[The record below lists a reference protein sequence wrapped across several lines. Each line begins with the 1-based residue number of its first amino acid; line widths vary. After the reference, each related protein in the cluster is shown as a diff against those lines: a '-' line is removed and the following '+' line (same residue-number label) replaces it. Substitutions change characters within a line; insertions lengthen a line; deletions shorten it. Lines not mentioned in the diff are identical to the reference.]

1 MSAEL
6 HAVLY
11 ASRALVPFTTVD
23 LVDLATRAA
32 EKNEAR
38 EVSGY
43 LWFDGSMFL
52 QYFEGPAATV
62 ADLEAKLR
70 GDDRHEII
78 KLFRR
83 TIPADERRFGD
94 WHMRLMNDVAR
105 SEMHMEGVLIA
116 LLEIPD
122 GDDAPRATS
131 AWALTDRLSNLQ
143 AG

>member
-11 ASRALVPFTTVD
+11 ASRALVPFTKVD
-23 LVDLATRAA
+23 LVDLATRSTDH
-32 EKNEAR
+32 NEAR
-38 EVSGY
+38 EVTGY

-52 QYFEGPAATV
+52 QYFEGPEDAV
-62 ADLEAKLR
+62 ADLETKLR
-70 GDDRHEII
+70 FDDRHEII

-83 TIPADERRFGD
+83 TIPANERRFGE
-94 WHMRLMNDVAR
+94 WHMRLMNDVER
-105 SEMHMEGVLIA
+105 YEMHMEGVLVA

-122 GDDAPRATS
+122 GDDAPRAVS

>member
-1 MSAEL
+1 MTAEL

-11 ASRALVPFTTVD
+11 ASRALVPFTKVD
-23 LVDLATRAA
+23 LVELATRAI

-38 EVSGY
+38 DVTGY

-52 QYFEGPAATV
+52 QYFEGPPDTV

-70 GDDRHEII
+70 SDDRHEII

-83 TIPADERRFGD
+83 TIPANERRFGE

-105 SEMHMEGVLIA
+105 DEMHMEGVLIA
-116 LLEIPD
+116 LLEIPE